1 MITLEINNVLT
12 KIVGDL
18 PDEVLAQIQDTCS
31 YSIKGAE
38 HSVYGAE
45 TYCPFCKKM
54 TYQLSAQDYIKYGD
68 LLNDCYT
75 RRKCPT
81 HGLVIPVSLWDGRKM
96 LLDRRNMSIATGVVG
111 RIVNI
116 FREHNVIFKIQDCRY
131 APFTRHMAWY
141 GPEPRYYQKE
151 AAELLV
157 KNSRGII
164 HAGTGTGK
172 TLMMGYIA
180 SLLGTNTLVI
190 AHTTSVFNQL
200 HDALTDYLR
209 TPIGRIGD
217 GHADIQKIT
226 IAMPPSLTE
235 SVKVLKNKM
244 VKGVWRKV
252 PENQLVIKRAYS
264 DFLVNVESLL
274 VDECF
279 PGKTRVLTEKGY
291 ISISKIV
298 NNKLPLKVWSF
309 NGKDFELKPIVRHMK
324 RVTNNDLVCITFEG
338 NKQIQCTPNHKI
350 YVLQDGKI
358 SKVRADELTTD
369 MEVIARPRT
378 CTAKD
383 NECAKLTSDQEAI
396 ILGSALGDGSIS
408 RSSGGCRLR
417 MSNGIKQL
425 SYLNWKLANL
435 QNIISSKP
443 YMGISGYTG
452 KKSICYVSSRVTP
465 QMKHLYNITD
475 TAVLKQALKNLTPL
489 AFAVWFCDDGANM
502 HNASYSLST
511 HAYDLAGQNVIR
523 TVLEDKFGI
532 HAKIAKDNR
541 INKYYLRFT
550 KDDIHKINKLINKY
564 VIPDMQYKL
573 LPKYRNKY
581 AFTAKPMFTYN
592 TKKIVSITTSPTKA
606 PKNVYNLEVQDN
618 HNYIV
623 DHNVLVSN
631 CHHISSDTVQLISNN
646 CVNAFYRVAVSATP
660 YRDDGTDIL
669 IEAASGKVQYR
680 YTCTRAIN
688 DGYLAKPIIYIVN
701 YKQKRLPKMVTKTKI
716 DKITGAAKEETKKLT
731 YKDAYDEI
739 ITNNRER
746 NMLIEDL
753 IRKQYVQGKTVLC
766 LVRYIEH
773 GHNLLNLLKDLGKD
787 VRYVNGEL
795 DSKLLMQ
802 TLDDLDKKKVRV
814 VIGTSVFNEGV
825 DVKHLDCV
833 INATAGDSS
842 VNAMQIVGRALRKVP
857 GKEQVEIFDIAD
869 YGVRWFT
876 NHSANR
882 KKMYHTEPGFTIKE
896 M

>member
-12 KIVGDL
+12 KIQGNL
-18 PDEVLAQIQDTCS
+18 PDSVLAQIQDTCS

-54 TYQLSAQDYIKYGD
+54 TYPLTQEDIMRC
-68 LLNDCYT
+68 NDVLGADCFT

-81 HGLVIPVSLWDGRKM
+81 HGIVIPVSLWDGRKM

-111 RIVNI
+111 RIVKI
-116 FREHNVIFKIQDCRY
+116 LREANVPFLVQDCRI
-131 APFTRHMAWY
+131 APFTRRMAWY
-141 GPEPRYYQKE
+141 GPDPRYYQKE

-200 HDALTDYLR
+200 HSAMSDYLR
-209 TPIGRIGD
+209 IPVGRIGD
-217 GHADIQKIT
+217 GHADIQKLT

-235 SVKVLKNKM
+235 SVKMPKRKM
-244 VKGVWRKV
+244 VNGAWRTV
-252 PENQLVIKRAYS
+252 MENKLVIKKAYS
-264 DFLVNVESLL
+264 DFLVNTESLL
-274 VDECF
+274 VDECLTGNTMVYTEVG
-279 PGKTRVLTEKGY
+279 PWPIQDIVKRKVKT
-291 ISISKIV
+291 
-298 NNKLPLKVWSF
+298 KVWSY
-309 NGKDFELKPIVRHMK
+309 NVDTNRFELKPIVRHM
-324 RVTNNDLVCITFEG
+324 E
-338 NKQIQCTPNHKI
+338 NKAPETILRICFAYGKFIQCTGNHKI
-350 YVLQDGKI
+350 YIQGKNGGLT
-358 SKVRADELTTD
+358 KVRADELKPGMT
-369 MEVIARPRT
+369 VIR
-378 CTAKD
+378 
-383 NECAKLTSDQEAI
+383 
-396 ILGSALGDGSIS
+396 
-408 RSSGGCRLR
+408 
-417 MSNGIKQL
+417 
-425 SYLNWKLANL
+425 
-435 QNIISSKP
+435 
-443 YMGISGYTG
+443 GISLTQHLWKPERIELIQELKGEAD
-452 KKSICYVSSRVTP
+452 YV
-465 QMKHLYNITD
+465 YNI
-475 TAVLKQALKNLTPL
+475 
-489 AFAVWFCDDGANM
+489 
-502 HNASYSLST
+502 
-511 HAYDLAGQNVIR
+511 
-523 TVLEDKFGI
+523 
-532 HAKIAKDNR
+532 
-541 INKYYLRFT
+541 
-550 KDDIHKINKLINKY
+550 
-564 VIPDMQYKL
+564 
-573 LPKYRNKY
+573 
-581 AFTAKPMFTYN
+581 
-592 TKKIVSITTSPTKA
+592 
-606 PKNVYNLEVQDN
+606 EVEDN
-618 HNYIV
+618 HNYII
-623 DHNVLVSN
+623 DNGILVSN

-688 DGYLAKPIIYIVN
+688 DGYLARPIIYIVN
-701 YKQKRLPKMVTKTKI
+701 YKQKRLPKMITVPKV
-716 DKITGAAKEETKKLT
+716 DKITGIVTEQTKKMT
-731 YKDAYDEI
+731 YKDAYDMI
-739 ITNNRER
+739 ITNNAER
-746 NMLIEDL
+746 NGLIENL
-753 IRKQYVQGKTVLC
+753 IRQQYNQGKTVLC

-773 GHNLLNLLKDLGKD
+773 GHNLLKLLKDLGKD

-857 GKEQVEIFDIAD
+857 GKDHVDIYDIAD

-882 KKMYHTEPGFTIKE
+882 KKMYETEPGFIIKE

>member
-116 FREHNVIFKIQDCRY
+116 FKEHNVIFKIQDCRY

-200 HDALTDYLR
+200 HDALSDYLR

-264 DFLVNVESLL
+264 DFLVNIESLL

-279 PGKTRVLTEKGY
+279 PGRTRVLTEKGY
-291 ISISKIV
+291 MCISKIV
-298 NNKLPLKVWSF
+298 NEKTPVKVWSF
-309 NGKDFELKPIVRHMK
+309 NGKDFELKPIVRYMK
-324 RVTNNDLVCITFEG
+324 RTTTNDLVCITLEG
-338 NKQIQCTPNHKI
+338 NKQIKCTPNHKI
-350 YVLQDGKI
+350 YVLQDRKI
-358 SKVRADELTTD
+358 TKVRADKLNTD
-369 MEVIARPRT
+369 MEIIARPRT
-378 CTAKD
+378 S
-383 NECAKLTSDQEAI
+383 TS
-396 ILGSALGDGSIS
+396 
-408 RSSGGCRLR
+408 
-417 MSNGIKQL
+417 
-425 SYLNWKLANL
+425 
-435 QNIISSKP
+435 
-443 YMGISGYTG
+443 
-452 KKSICYVSSRVTP
+452 
-465 QMKHLYNITD
+465 
-475 TAVLKQALKNLTPL
+475 
-489 AFAVWFCDDGANM
+489 
-502 HNASYSLST
+502 
-511 HAYDLAGQNVIR
+511 
-523 TVLEDKFGI
+523 
-532 HAKIAKDNR
+532 
-541 INKYYLRFT
+541 
-550 KDDIHKINKLINKY
+550 
-564 VIPDMQYKL
+564 IPEQSKL
-573 LPKYRNKY
+573 LPK
-581 AFTAKPMFTYN
+581 YN
-592 TKKIVSITTSPTKA
+592 TKKIVAITTSPIKA
-606 PKNVYNLEVQDN
+606 PTNVYNLEVADN

-701 YKQKRLPKMVTKTKI
+701 YKQKRLPKMITKTKI

-731 YKDAYDEI
+731 YKDAYDEV

-753 IRKQYVQGKTVLC
+753 IRKQYAQGKTVLC

>member
-1 MITLEINNVLT
+1 VITLEINNVLT

-200 HDALTDYLR
+200 HDALSDYLR

-264 DFLVNVESLL
+264 DFLVNIESLL

-279 PGKTRVLTEKGY
+279 PGRTRVLTEKGY
-291 ISISKIV
+291 MCISKIV
-298 NNKLPLKVWSF
+298 NEKTPVKVWSF
-309 NGKDFELKPIVRHMK
+309 NGKDFELKPIVRYMK
-324 RVTNNDLVCITFEG
+324 RTTTNDLVCITLEG
-338 NKQIQCTPNHKI
+338 NKQIKCTPNHKI
-350 YVLQDGKI
+350 YVLQDRKI
-358 SKVRADELTTD
+358 TKVRADKLNTD
-369 MEVIARPRT
+369 MEIIARPRT
-378 CTAKD
+378 S
-383 NECAKLTSDQEAI
+383 TS
-396 ILGSALGDGSIS
+396 
-408 RSSGGCRLR
+408 
-417 MSNGIKQL
+417 
-425 SYLNWKLANL
+425 
-435 QNIISSKP
+435 
-443 YMGISGYTG
+443 
-452 KKSICYVSSRVTP
+452 
-465 QMKHLYNITD
+465 
-475 TAVLKQALKNLTPL
+475 
-489 AFAVWFCDDGANM
+489 
-502 HNASYSLST
+502 
-511 HAYDLAGQNVIR
+511 
-523 TVLEDKFGI
+523 
-532 HAKIAKDNR
+532 
-541 INKYYLRFT
+541 
-550 KDDIHKINKLINKY
+550 
-564 VIPDMQYKL
+564 IPEQSKL
-573 LPKYRNKY
+573 LPK
-581 AFTAKPMFTYN
+581 YN
-592 TKKIVSITTSPTKA
+592 TKKIVAITTSPIKA
-606 PKNVYNLEVQDN
+606 PTNVYNLEVADN

-701 YKQKRLPKMVTKTKI
+701 YKQKRLPKMITKTKI

-731 YKDAYDEI
+731 YKDAYDAV

-753 IRKQYVQGKTVLC
+753 IRKQYAQGKTVLC